1 MYHIIISL
9 HLPILILTVR
19 IMSAKIGSAARP
31 IVLNNNNNSGPK
43 KPNIP
48 NKSQKR
54 SHGNK
59 KNGNSSNGNGNNG
72 SGPKK
77 SKKQRKSPYPCG
89 CKKWVPLTD
98 ANLGD
103 YDLHSAF
110 LQCRNRVR
118 YGDGHVL
125 IAYFVHNDI
134 GADGGDYYCPC
145 SKPNANGEMDERC
158 SGSVTYFCRK
168 CRRSVAPEAAE
179 AENSL

>member
-1 MYHIIISL
+1 
-9 HLPILILTVR
+9 
-19 IMSAKIGSAARP
+19 MSSKHSNVGSAARP
-31 IVLNNNNNSGPK
+31 IVLNNSNNGSGSK
-43 KPNIP
+43 KPNKP

-59 KNGNSSNGNGNNG
+59 NNGNASNGNGNNG
-72 SGPKK
+72 SGSGAGPSKKK

-89 CKKWVPLTD
+89 CKKWIPLTN
-98 ANLGD
+98 ANIGD
-103 YDLHSAF
+103 YDLHSEF
-110 LQCRNRVR
+110 LQCRKRDHV
-118 YGDGHVL
+118 GDGHVL

-134 GADGGDYYCPC
+134 GEEGGDYYCPC
-145 SKPNANGEMDERC
+145 SKPNEQGVMDERC

>member
-1 MYHIIISL
+1 
-9 HLPILILTVR
+9 
-19 IMSAKIGSAARP
+19 MSAKVGSAARP
-31 IVLNNNNNSGPK
+31 IVLNNNNGSGSK
-43 KPNIP
+43 KPRKS

-59 KNGNSSNGNGNNG
+59 NDGNSSNGNGNNG
-72 SGPKK
+72 SGPSKKK

-98 ANLGD
+98 ANIGD
-103 YDLHSAF
+103 YDLQSAF
-110 LQCRNRVR
+110 LQCRNKLR

-134 GADGGDYYCPC
+134 GEEGGDYYCPC